1 MMCGRI
7 NRRGFSAM
15 DVQRLANRSEPAAS
29 VQDLETRLNALRVVA
44 GGGAAPAPEDPFD
57 RDEEIR
63 RRALDLL
70 TAAKQRIA
78 AAEQRAS
85 DAETERRQREIE
97 LRAQIERLEAA
108 KEAAEERAARAEQRA
123 ESAGEFLARL
133 NESLRDLAG

>member
-1 MMCGRI
+1 MSGADQPL
-7 NRRGFSAM
+7 GFAAM
-15 DVQRLANRSEPAAS
+15 EGPRLASRPEPGPS
-29 VQDLETRLNALRVVA
+29 VQDLETRLNALRIVA
-44 GGGAAPAPEDPFD
+44 GGAAAGADEPFD
-57 RDEEIR
+57 RDDEIR

-78 AAEQRAS
+78 AAEQRAA
-85 DAETERRQREIE
+85 DAEAERRKREIE
-97 LRAQIERLEAA
+97 LRAQIERLETA